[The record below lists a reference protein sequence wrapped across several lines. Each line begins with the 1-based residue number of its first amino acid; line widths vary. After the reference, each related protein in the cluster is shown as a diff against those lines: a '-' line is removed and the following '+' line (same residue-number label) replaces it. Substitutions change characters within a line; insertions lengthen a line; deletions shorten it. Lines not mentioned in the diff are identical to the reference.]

1 MVRFLFAAFVATFV
15 AAVAAIVGVPLMA
28 RTPPA
33 DTGEGSGVRAKLL
46 AIETGGGGAL
56 TTGDVRAG
64 RADEGDARRE
74 GQ

>member
-33 DTGEGSGVRAKLL
+33 DTGEGSGVRAELL
-46 AIETGGGGAL
+46 AIDTGGGGL
-56 TTGDVRAG
+56 TTGEVRAG

>member
-46 AIETGGGGAL
+46 AIETGGGAL